1 MTFFFFLRVLL
12 SSVHSNL
19 HIKDLPQSFVWKAE
33 VSVSIWLKLA
43 TRNTCSSCGSLP
55 MDFSVFMSTFPTPM
69 AKIRIPELR
78 AFAAISAT
86 GSCGRPSVTIMIMR
100 GTFWLRGRA
109 PSDSENAMLTAYWIA
124 SPVMVPVARCIIL
137 LTALSISCFL
147 LNVFRE
153 NSCLTVLPYW
163 IRPTRVASGL
173 MSRNCKMVKMNSF
186 TFSKS

>member
-1 MTFFFFLRVLL
+1 MTFFFPRVLL
-12 SSVHSNL
+12 SSMHSNQS
-19 HIKDLPQSFVWKAE
+19 IKALPQSLVWKTE

-43 TRNTCSSCGSLP
+43 TRKMCSSCGSLP
-55 MDFSVFMSTFPTPM
+55 MDLSVFISTLPTPM

-78 AFAAISAT
+78 ALAAISPT
-86 GSCGRPSVTIMIMR
+86 GSCGLPSVTIMKMR
-100 GTFWLRGRA
+100 GTFWFRGRA
-109 PSDSENAMLTAYWIA
+109 PSDSENAMFTAYWIA

-173 MSRNCKMVKMNSF
+173 TSRNCKIVKMNSF